1 MGRYSLIAVA
11 IAAALAVGLWWGGG
25 DTETTALEATEAPP
39 AGAAMVEVALP
50 EALSENAQIGKVAF
64 EAKCAVCHGTN
75 AAGQDGVAP
84 PLVHKIYEPSHHGDG
99 SFLVAVRNGVR
110 AHHWRFGNMPPV
122 DGLTEGDV
130 KMIVAYVR
138 ELQRANGIN

>member
-1 MGRYSLIAVA
+1 MGRYSLLAVA
-11 IAAALAVGLWWGGG
+11 LAALLAVGLWLGGG
-25 DTETTALEATEAPP
+25 DTETMTSDTTETAPT
-39 AGAAMVEVALP
+39 GAAMVEVALP
-50 EALSENAQIGKVAF
+50 ETLSENAQVGKVAF

-99 SFLVAVRNGVR
+99 SFLVAVTNGVR

>member
-1 MGRYSLIAVA
+1 
-11 IAAALAVGLWWGGG
+11 
-25 DTETTALEATEAPP
+25 
-39 AGAAMVEVALP
+39 MVQVDLP
-50 EALSENAQIGKVAF
+50 ETLSTNAQVGKLAY

-75 AAGQDGVAP
+75 ATGQDGVAP

-99 SFLVAVRNGVR
+99 AFLLAAKNGVR

-122 DGLTEGDV
+122 QGVTDGDV

>member
-1 MGRYSLIAVA
+1 MGRYSLLAVV
-11 IAAALAVGLWWGGG
+11 IAALLAVGFWWGGD
-25 DTETTALEATEAPP
+25 DTETTASEATETPP
-39 AGAAMVEVALP
+39 AGTAMVEVALP
-50 EALSENAQIGKVAF
+50 EALSENAQIGKAAF

-122 DGLTEGDV
+122 EGLTEGDV